1 MREKCQISSLTQT
14 IPSLFKKKKKK
25 DTENVPREIN
35 KVVDDGFWCFH
46 VRE

>member
-1 MREKCQISSLTQT
+1 MSELLTY
-14 IPSLFKKKKKK
+14 PANPFLLKKKKKK

-35 KVVDDGFWCFH
+35 KVVDDGVWCFH